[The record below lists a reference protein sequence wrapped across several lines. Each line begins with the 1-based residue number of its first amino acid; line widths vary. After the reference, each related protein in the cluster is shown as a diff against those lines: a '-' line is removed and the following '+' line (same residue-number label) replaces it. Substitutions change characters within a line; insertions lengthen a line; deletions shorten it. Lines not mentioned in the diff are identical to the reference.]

1 LLCRQRN
8 ARSKV
13 LIAVLGL
20 AACGG
25 DGFTPTQ
32 PVLGHI
38 AYEWQGPVPAGGVD
52 LTLGFPGPRL
62 VVPPNAVPPGTTLT
76 FRLTSPITKSAP
88 SGWPLP
94 PFGGE
99 VVQILPEGLTF
110 AQPILDMGGGAVPAT
125 QTSVPIDHLFRAAD
139 DDAAWTWSSSIDSAP
154 IDTTSPVAWP
164 IDRSGL
170 WTQGMAPPSALV
182 GTYRLLG
189 AMCKVGVMATPPG
202 IYLTLTAD
210 RYSLTAAEPACHDEG
225 PFTAAP
231 FTLTTGART
240 LGFDALVKGTAIRL
254 KTSGDLV
261 GICGAA
267 SVGSIVLY
275 LDYAGCATD
284 ADCGAGGSCDGQLCG
299 PAPTTATASCLAD
312 VMGNGG
318 GGK

>member
-1 LLCRQRN
+1 
-8 ARSKV
+8 
-13 LIAVLGL
+13 L
-20 AACGG
+20 AACGE
-25 DGFTPTQ
+25 GFTPAQ

-38 AYEWQGPVPAGGVD
+38 AYEWQGPVPAGGID
-52 LTLGFPGPRL
+52 LTQNFPGPKL

-88 SGWPLP
+88 AGWPLP
-94 PFGGE
+94 SFGEE
-99 VVQILPEGLTF
+99 VLQILPEGLTF
-110 AQPILDMGGGAVPAT
+110 VQPIVYMGGGAYPAA

-139 DDAAWTWSSSIDSAP
+139 DDAAWTWSSSINSAP
-154 IDTTSPVAWP
+154 IASSGPSGWL

-170 WTQGMAPPSALV
+170 WTQGAAPRSALV

-210 RYSLTAAEPACHDEG
+210 HYSLTAAEPPCHDEG
-225 PFTAAP
+225 PFTSQP
-231 FTLTTGART
+231 FALTTGART
-240 LGFDALVKGTAIRL
+240 LGFDAMVTGTAIRL
-254 KTSGDLV
+254 KTAGDLL

-284 ADCGAGGSCDGQLCG
+284 GDCGAGGRCEGQLCR

-312 VMGNGG
+312 IEGTTG